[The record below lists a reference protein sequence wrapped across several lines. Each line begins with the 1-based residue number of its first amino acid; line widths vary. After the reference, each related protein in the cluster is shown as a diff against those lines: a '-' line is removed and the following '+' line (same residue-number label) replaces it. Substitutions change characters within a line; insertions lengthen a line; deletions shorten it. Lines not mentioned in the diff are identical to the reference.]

1 MDRVYLQL
9 DRSAAAAKALAREG
23 HGRGRLG
30 HEGGLVER
38 DAMVFQA
45 ARRIA
50 QLDAAHEGLVFG
62 RLDLREELDPEPRY
76 VGRIGLRDDNRDSHP
91 DRLAR
96 PRGRCLLPGRPPP
109 SRTTSYAGACCA
121 ARGAT
126 SSASRTSCSTPRS
139 TTDLP
144 IVGEGALMAQLSR
157 ARDRSMHSI
166 VATIQAEQ
174 DRAIRAPGK
183 GVVAISGGP
192 GTGKT
197 VVALHRAAYLL
208 YTDRRRYERG
218 GVLIVGPS
226 GVFMRYIERVLPS
239 LGETAVALRSLGEVV
254 DGVRATRHD
263 EPAVA
268 DVKGSA
274 RMAELLRRT
283 ARQQAPGSPAEFR
296 VFYRDDVLHAR
307 PRAARPAAP
316 PADVTGTSQPTAPAH
331 RQHPA
336 RRHVAPGQ
344 GRARARPGP
353 RRVQRRDAVAPGV
366 RRLRH
371 SWWPPL
377 DAPEVLSWLRDP
389 DFLARIAEGVVSAE
403 DQRLLAKSWS
413 GDGSLSVEDVPL
425 LDELRYAL
433 GDIPA
438 RHEDDH
444 QLDEFVGAD
453 LQELTT
459 AADREYARPAAP
471 GRRRRTGSRTTRSP
485 TCSSTRRRTSRPM
498 QWRMVGRRGRGAS
511 WTIVGDPAQS
521 SWPVRE
527 EAAAARA
534 EALEGKE
541 LHEFHLSTNYRNSSE
556 IYAHAAAYAQR
567 VGLDADLP
575 TAVRSTGIEPTVVAD
590 VDRRGSSDR
599 EAVAAIAGSVEGT
612 VGIVVPV
619 ARRSEVNAWL
629 ASWPEFADAAP
640 GAARAAADSSTPP
653 SGEDRIVVLTGLDT
667 KGLEFDGIVVVRP
680 QEIEDES
687 ATGRST
693 LYVVL
698 TRATQ
703 LLVTVTAAEPP
714 DVGGRVLGPGGR
726 TLRRPGPPP
735 IRPAD
740 RASHLGSGAPPEL
753 GTARFPPRALDERW
767 VTAEHLRAA
776 SVRIPTCFPVA
787 LPSTKCPASAAA
799 SARWPSRSASR
810 DGAARLTRW
819 YRSGHGLASR
829 HDRSAR
835 TAIAAIQGHEAWAII
850 RRSTRAG

>member
-1 MDRVYLQL
+1 LSEELVENEVAQEQAFVDRVYVQL
-9 DRSAAAAKALAREG
+9 EKSARAAQELAREG

-45 ARRIA
+45 AKRIA

-62 RLDLREELDPEPRY
+62 RLDLRPERDAAPRY
-76 VGRIGLRDDNRDSHP
+76 VGRIGLRDANRDS
-91 DRLAR
+91 
-96 PRGRCLLPGRPPP
+96 LLIDWRAPAAAVFYQATAAEPQDVVRRRVLR
-109 SRTTSYAGACCA
+109 SAGPQVV
-121 ARGAT
+121 GVEDELLD
-126 SSASRTSCSTPRS
+126 SEVE
-139 TTDLP
+139 TDLP

-174 DRAIRAPGK
+174 DKAIRAPGK
-183 GVVAISGGP
+183 GVVSISGGP

-208 YTDRRRYERG
+208 YTDRRRYEGG
-218 GVLIVGPS
+218 GVLVVGPS

-268 DVKGSA
+268 DVKGSE
-274 RMAELLRRT
+274 RMAELMRRT
-283 ARQQAPGSPAEFR
+283 ARQQAPGSPEEFR
-296 VFYRDDVLHAR
+296 VFWRDDTIVLD
-307 PRAARPAAP
+307 RAILGRLR
-316 PADVTGTSQPTAPAH
+316 
-331 RQHPA
+331 RQLM
-336 RRHVAPGQ
+336 GQ
-344 GRARARPGP
+344 GHRNRQLP
-353 RRVQRRDAVAPGV
+353 RVATTLLDAMWRQVRGERGRDRGREAFNEEMLG
-366 RRLRH
+366 LR
-371 SWWPPL
+371 SFVDFAIAWWPPL

-389 DFLARIAEGVVSAE
+389 EFLARVGEGVVSAE
-403 DQRLLAKSWS
+403 QQVLLTKSWS
-413 GDGSLSVEDVPL
+413 DDGPILQNLSVEDVPL

-433 GDIPA
+433 GDVPA

-459 AADREYARPAAP
+459 AADREYAPSGRAWAP
-471 GRRRRTGSRTTRSP
+471 PSHRIEDDGFAHVLIDEAQDLT
-485 TCSSTRRRTSRPM
+485 PM

-521 SWPVRE
+521 SWPVPE
-527 EAAAARA
+527 ESAAARA
-534 EALEGKE
+534 LALEGKE
-541 LHEFHLSTNYRNSSE
+541 AHDFHLSTNYRNSSE
-556 IYAHAAAYAQR
+556 IYAHAAAYAER
-567 VGLDADLP
+567 VGLDIDLP
-575 TAVRSTGIEPTVVAD
+575 TAVRSTGVEPRVVAGVAD
-590 VDRRGSSDR
+590 LESATR
-599 EAVAAIAGSVEGT
+599 EAVADIAGQVGGT
-612 VGIVVPV
+612 VGIVVPA

-629 ASWPEFADAAP
+629 ASWPEFADDAR
-640 GAARAAADSSTPP
+640 GARAAVDSSVAP

-703 LLVTVTAAEPP
+703 LLTT
-714 DVGGRVLGPGGR
+714 
-726 TLRRPGPPP
+726 
-735 IRPAD
+735 I
-740 RASHLGSGAPPEL
+740 S
-753 GTARFPPRALDERW
+753 
-767 VTAEHLRAA
+767 
-776 SVRIPTCFPVA
+776 
-787 LPSTKCPASAAA
+787 
-799 SARWPSRSASR
+799 
-810 DGAARLTRW
+810 
-819 YRSGHGLASR
+819 
-829 HDRSAR
+829 
-835 TAIAAIQGHEAWAII
+835 
-850 RRSTRAG
+850 